1 MYYTPE
7 QQKYINEMMG
17 KASSAQNINLNFGA
31 QQQLAPNIEEQLIR
45 EFAETEEGKLLAKE
59 EQELITK
66 QRDAFQRFKIMKADP
81 TKAEQTQQMQ
91 MLEKKVDSMVD
102 ILSKLISELG
112 GVNNGS

>member
-7 QQKYINEMMG
+7 QQKYLNEIMG
-17 KASSAQNINLNFGA
+17 KTASPQNINLNFGG
-31 QQQLAPNIEEQLIR
+31 QQLAPNIEEQLIR

-59 EQELITK
+59 EQELISK

-91 MLEKKVDSMVD
+91 VLEKKVDSMVD

-112 GVNNGS
+112 GINNGS